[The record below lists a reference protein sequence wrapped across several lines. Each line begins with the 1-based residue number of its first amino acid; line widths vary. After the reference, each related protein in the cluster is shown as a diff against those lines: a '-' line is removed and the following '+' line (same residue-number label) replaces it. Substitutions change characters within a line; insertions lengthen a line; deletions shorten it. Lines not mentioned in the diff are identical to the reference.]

1 MAGAVAHDHHDH
13 KPRGWTRWVNST
25 NHKDIGTLYLIFAIM
40 AGCIGAFL
48 SVDWALMTDVIPKHT
63 SARYM
68 GILNVGTA
76 LATPVFLVVGGL
88 TMDAVG
94 NAVGEAAGP
103 LAAIVV
109 AIGFVGL
116 SALAL
121 TQVNAQRRELTDTSQ
136 PAVA

>member
-1 MAGAVAHDHHDH
+1 
-13 KPRGWTRWVNST
+13 
-25 NHKDIGTLYLIFAIM
+25 
-40 AGCIGAFL
+40 
-48 SVDWALMTDVIPKHT
+48 
-63 SARYM
+63 M

-94 NAVGEAAGP
+94 NVVGEAAGP

-121 TQVNAQRRELTDTSQ
+121 TQVDAQRRELTDTSQ